1 MKFQKTTLYISLKSY
16 ISSVMFL
23 VILYF
28 VEILCQTLYVLNPP
42 ETTIIY
48 RRKKMDIYLRR

>member
-1 MKFQKTTLYISLKSY
+1 MKFQKTTLYVSLKSY
-16 ISSVMFL
+16 ILSVMFL

-42 ETTIIY
+42 GTTIIY
-48 RRKKMDIYLRR
+48 RRKKDIYLRR